1 MNRTNLPA
9 IIRPLRPLLLT
20 VLFGPHFRRLMFV
33 VWAATVS
40 PSFAATLHPIPTSG
54 HDQDIFFESG
64 LAVNAVGT
72 TGELGSRNFFQAGA
86 ISATDNG
93 VPQTLP
99 PFNSTVTGNTI
110 NFAFAPF
117 AGNNVI
123 KLDTVTV
130 GPKTLTLTTP
140 RAYRNLAVVLSGAS
154 LATATEFA
162 VVPYTINYANG
173 ATQTGELAAPDWGA
187 TPAALTPNTLDLFNA
202 ARTTAD
208 NRMWLG
214 TSDNNTVAG
223 RWSISVQEV
232 ISTLPNANIASI
244 TFGQPQLNQNGN
256 VVALL
261 AGDDVVVYGLA
272 GALIPEPSTFMLA
285 LMGAVLAY
293 GRRPTMFR

>member
-1 MNRTNLPA
+1 LPA
-9 IIRPLRPLLLT
+9 
-20 VLFGPHFRRLMFV
+20 
-33 VWAATVS
+33 
-40 PSFAATLHPIPTSG
+40 
-54 HDQDIFFESG
+54 
-64 LAVNAVGT
+64 
-72 TGELGSRNFFQAGA
+72 
-86 ISATDNG
+86 
-93 VPQTLP
+93 
-99 PFNSTVTGNTI
+99 FNSAVTGNTI

-117 AGNNVI
+117 TGNNVI
-123 KLDTVTV
+123 KLDTVNV
-130 GPKTLTLTTP
+130 GPKTLTLTTQN
-140 RAYRNLAVVLSGAS
+140 AYRNLAVVLSGAS

-173 ATQTGELAAPDWGA
+173 ASQTGELQAPDWGA

-232 ISTLPNANIASI
+232 VPTQPNVKISSI

-272 GALIPEPSTFMLA
+272 GALIPEPSAWILA
-285 LMGAVLAY
+285 ILAAFFAA
-293 GRRPTMFR
+293 GCRRN